1 MKKIISFDI
10 GEKNFAYC
18 VGTLTDDDDLVTGHL
33 VRPGDTGPDAKLKQI
48 IINKI
53 EHHNIVKKKKQ
64 TVIESCIFITELLE
78 KEINLITANN
88 TTVHDTTII
97 IEQQMRANVRAQR
110 LAQHV
115 WSYFYLKF
123 PRICI
128 KFVPA
133 RLKTQHFLGKN
144 TLDSRKRKK
153 WAVVKVN
160 EILNSAQH
168 QNQNILTEINNLQ
181 KQDDVCD
188 TILQLFAFLNIRP

>member
-18 VGTLTDDDDLVTGHL
+18 VGILTDDDE
-33 VRPGDTGPDAKLKQI
+33 I

-53 EHHNIVKKKKQ
+53 EHHDIVKKKKQ
-64 TVIESCIFITELLE
+64 TITESCILITELLD
-78 KEINLITANN
+78 KETMYN
-88 TTVHDTTII
+88 TTMYNTTII

-123 PRICI
+123 PKICV
-128 KFVPA
+128 KFVPSH
-133 RLKTQHFLGKN
+133 LKTQHFLGKN

-153 WAVVKVN
+153 WAIVKVN
-160 EILNSAQH
+160 EILNSDTHDH
-168 QNQNILTEINNLQ
+168 QSILTEINNLP

-188 TILQLFAFLNIRP
+188 TILQLFAFLNIHPII